1 MAIGTRHF
9 DSGVRAL
16 LASAALLLLAVV
28 AAHQLTRGFEH
39 WTFESARRS
48 DAAQQRLEASSL
60 VVRTSQSDHLA
71 LWSPALSSPALSSTT
86 TSLHTKAY
94 LVDFIYATCP
104 SVCQALGSEFAQM
117 QRQLVEAGPAS
128 QGVMLL
134 SLSFDLQRDGTAEL
148 AQYAKRYG
156 ADGSQWQV
164 AAPLSEADNLRLL
177 RELAVIA
184 VPDGQGGYVHN
195 GAIHLLDGSGRVQA
209 IFDTTQWRE
218 ALAAATAW
226 VQAAR

>member
-1 MAIGTRHF
+1 MAIGTRHL

-28 AAHQLTRGFEH
+28 AAHQLTHGFEH

-48 DAAQQRLEASSL
+48 DAAQQRLVASAL
-60 VVRTSQSDHLA
+60 VVRTSQGDHLA
-71 LWSPALSSPALSSTT
+71 LWSPALSSTT
-86 TSLHTKAY
+86 TSPHTKAY

-117 QRQLVEAGPAS
+117 QRQLLGAEPAGSA
-128 QGVMLL
+128 VKLL

-148 AQYAKRYG
+148 AQYAQRYG
-156 ADGSQWQV
+156 ADGSHWQV

-195 GAIHLLDGSGRVQA
+195 GAIHLLDGGGRVQG
-209 IFDTTQWRE
+209 IFNTAQWRE